1 MVVDLCELVDLICL
15 VYHEARNV
23 RHLVKSGR
31 LHDAERYNGLI
42 HGLAQNREDAW
53 RQMDALRDRAVRTG
67 SAAGAAAVF
76 QRQYGLVL
84 AELTD
89 LYEKPFWK
97 GSAYGGNA
105 WGPISTKVRDLVS
118 AMAGGD
124 SARAREL
131 CEEILSMSHN
141 TGKVAQKLNRLKQS

>member
-1 MVVDLCELVDLICL
+1 MDWQKT
-15 VYHEARNV
+15 ARMPGV
-23 RHLVKSGR
+23 RWMPS
-31 LHDAERYNGLI
+31 E
-42 HGLAQNREDAW
+42 
-53 RQMDALRDRAVRTG
+53 TG
-67 SAAGAAAVF
+67 PFGPAARRGAAAVF
-76 QRQYGLVL
+76 QRQYGLAL

-105 WGPISTKVRDLVS
+105 WAPISTKVRDLVS

-131 CEEILSMSHN
+131 REELLSMSHN